1 MGRSRGAALLRSTVT
16 RTVAPRN
23 NEEKEGRTNEGRE
36 PSSNGTGGR
45 RLLHRTPGCTVLCVR
60 DCLDVQKIR
69 KRGEQERDGDRKE
82 RERMRM

>member
-69 KRGEQERDGDRKE
+69 KRGDQERDGDRKE